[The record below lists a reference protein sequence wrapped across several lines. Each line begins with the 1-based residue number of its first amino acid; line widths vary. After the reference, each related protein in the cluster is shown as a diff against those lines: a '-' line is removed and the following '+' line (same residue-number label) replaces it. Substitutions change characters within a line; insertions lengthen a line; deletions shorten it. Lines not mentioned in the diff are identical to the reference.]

1 MGSVDRNEADTTTP
15 TEDSPVAR
23 TDEVHRPA
31 HVGAVLGNARGRQWV
46 TREIVERR
54 EELHRSVVLR
64 DQVVE
69 EEVVDVPAEVAEEV
83 EEVAMPGEDVGQ
95 GADGAQVVASDGL
108 EGEVE
113 TIADPGVDAA
123 GLVD

>member
-1 MGSVDRNEADTTTP
+1 M
-15 TEDSPVAR
+15 
-23 TDEVHRPA
+23 
-31 HVGAVLGNARGRQWV
+31 
-46 TREIVERR
+46 
-54 EELHRSVVLR
+54 VLR